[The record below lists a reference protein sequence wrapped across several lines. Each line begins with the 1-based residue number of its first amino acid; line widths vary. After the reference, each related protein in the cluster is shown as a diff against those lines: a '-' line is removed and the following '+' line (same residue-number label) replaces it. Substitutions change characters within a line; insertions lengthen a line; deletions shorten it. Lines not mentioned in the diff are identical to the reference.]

1 VEGMHHEVVDGEKV
15 LLPEDPATQQKR
27 VINYDFES
35 AESANTYMESLID
48 DTNEWMYTQDIRN
61 ITELQNYGKI
71 IAGNGMPS
79 SVYENYP
86 DIQSATL
93 FVEYAS
99 KIIIGEYSIDKFDEF
114 VEKWNASGREAV
126 TQNAREWYSSLGK

>member
-1 VEGMHHEVVDGEKV
+1 
-15 LLPEDPATQQKR
+15 
-27 VINYDFES
+27 
-35 AESANTYMESLID
+35 MESLID